1 MKTKIILPFAC
12 TLFFLS
18 ITNLAFPQVTAKNY
32 EINKTLGISAGDESK
47 DYSSGITSITIN
59 NKIQKHFSRDFAGA
73 SAQNWNIAGKNFHCS
88 FFINGLPEWVLFSK
102 NGQLIYNIT
111 FGTEKNMPTEIR
123 KIVKAE
129 YYDYTIT
136 QADQVK
142 QDNRDIWI
150 VNLKDSL
157 TYKTVRIEDGVME
170 LVQQFRKGH

>member
-1 MKTKIILPFAC
+1 
-12 TLFFLS
+12 
-18 ITNLAFPQVTAKNY
+18 
-32 EINKTLGISAGDESK
+32 
-47 DYSSGITSITIN
+47 
-59 NKIQKHFSRDFAGA
+59 
-73 SAQNWNIAGKNFHCS
+73 
-88 FFINGLPEWVLFSK
+88 
-102 NGQLIYNIT
+102 
-111 FGTEKNMPTEIR
+111 MPTEIR